1 MNVMVGILPSGP
13 GDHLNDGH
21 GLVPV
26 GDLYG
31 HGFVPVGDLYGH
43 GLVPV
48 GDLYGHGLCA
58 SW

>member
-21 GLVPV
+21 GP
-26 GDLYG
+26 GDHLDDG

-48 GDLYGHGLCA
+48 GDLCGHGLCA